1 MRELEVQEL
10 LDLAAY
16 PLVDLAF
23 KEGFSLFP
31 IQLRIPRFRFPP
43 LAEDSMRKCFAFL
56 ALIVAVIGVAAAIVP
71 LYAQNAAPASNDLVR
86 VTVTVEG
93 SKQNPNPEIAAEDLV
108 VYQEKDR
115 RPVVEWVQAKGDRAA
130 LELAILIDDSL
141 SVTDIGLQLNDLTA
155 FIRSMPSTTQV
166 AVAYGSNG
174 NAQILQNFTTDH
186 EAAAKALRL
195 PFGTPNV
202 SSIFFAV
209 SDLVSRWPQSS
220 ARHEVLVVSN
230 GIDLFYGVADSSPAL
245 SPSLQQ
251 AIDQAQRAGVV
262 LYTIYASGFGRR
274 AHDFFLV
281 SNGQGC
287 LSRLADETG
296 GDAYFQGFQTPI
308 SFQPFLQD
316 MAKQLGEQY
325 LLTFKAQLG
334 KKGELQRL
342 KLKTEQKGVDL
353 SAPERVYIP
362 AAQ

>member
-1 MRELEVQEL
+1 MRT
-10 LDLAAY
+10 Y
-16 PLVDLAF
+16 FFHLV
-23 KEGFSLFP
+23 
-31 IQLRIPRFRFPP
+31 
-43 LAEDSMRKCFAFL
+43 
-56 ALIVAVIGVAAAIVP
+56 LIIAVIGVAAATLP
-71 LYAQNAAPASNDLVR
+71 LYAQRAAPASNDLVR
-86 VTVTVEG
+86 VTVTLEG
-93 SKQNPNPEIAAEDLV
+93 SKQNPNPEVTAEDLV

-115 RPVVEWVQAKGDRAA
+115 RPVVEWAPAKGDRGA

-141 SVTDIGLQLNDLTA
+141 DVTGVGQNLNDLAT
-155 FIRSMPSTTQV
+155 FIRTLPATTQV

-195 PFGTPNV
+195 PFGTPNI

-209 SDLVSRWPQSS
+209 SDLLSRWPQSS
-220 ARHEVLVVSN
+220 ARHEMLLVSN
-230 GIDLFYGVADSSPAL
+230 GIDLFYGAADSSPAL

-251 AIDQAQRAGVV
+251 AIDQAQRAGVMV
-262 LYTIYASGFGRR
+262 YTIYASGFGRR
-274 AHDFFLV
+274 AQDFFLV

-287 LSRLADETG
+287 LSRLTDETG
-296 GDAYFQGFQTPI
+296 GNAYFQGFQTPI

-316 MAKQLGEQY
+316 VSRLFGEQY

-342 KLKTEQKGVDL
+342 KLKTEQKGVEL

>member
-1 MRELEVQEL
+1 
-10 LDLAAY
+10 
-16 PLVDLAF
+16 
-23 KEGFSLFP
+23 
-31 IQLRIPRFRFPP
+31 
-43 LAEDSMRKCFAFL
+43 MRKCFALLGFT
-56 ALIVAVIGVAAAIVP
+56 VMVMAASRPV
-71 LYAQNAAPASNDLVR
+71 YAQNTAPASNDLVR

-93 SKQNPNPEIAAEDLV
+93 SKENPNPEVTAEDLV

-115 RPVVEWVQAKGDRAA
+115 RPVVEWAPAKGDQAA
-130 LELAILIDDSL
+130 LEFAILIDDSL
-141 SVTDIGLQLNDLTA
+141 NVTDIGLQLNDLTA
-155 FIRSMPSTTQV
+155 FIRSMPPTAQV

-195 PFGTPNV
+195 PFGAPNI

-209 SDLVSRWPQSS
+209 SDLLSRWPQSS

-230 GIDLFYGVADSSPAL
+230 GIDVFYGVADSSPTL

-251 AIDQAQRAGVV
+251 AIDQAQRAGVTI
-262 LYTIYASGFGRR
+262 YTIYASGFGRR
-274 AHDFFLV
+274 GRDFFLV

-296 GDAYFQGFQTPI
+296 GGAYFQGLQTPI
-308 SFQPFLQD
+308 AFQPYLQD
-316 MAKQLGEQY
+316 ISRLLGEQY
-325 LLTFKAQLG
+325 LLRFKAQLG

-342 KLKTEQKGVDL
+342 RLKTEQKGVDL
-353 SAPERVYIP
+353 IAPERVYIP